1 MDTKRLIMAIALSIV
16 VIMIYQYFFMPKPP
30 KPQPRPPAETTE
42 QAATKTGAE
51 QKTTPSDTKTK
62 SRDLAGLFSKKK
74 KEIPEETLL
83 EAVTEDLKEIILK
96 DVTVETNLFIAVFT
110 NEGAGLK
117 SFVLKKYLDDKK
129 QPLDLVSEKAAKFN
143 VYPFHLSPFEGDET
157 FPELNKQ
164 KFVYEGGQDLDITLT
179 GGQVKEIVFRYKDVQ
194 KNLSVFKKFIISNNS
209 YIIGLAYEII
219 QDGIEL
225 DVPFIFGPD
234 LENNISDQR
243 ALQMGLKIRAYDGV
257 DTRDIEFAGVKTE
270 PTDDQSIQKAEG
282 KLGSNF
288 LWAAYE
294 RAYFAAVFRTSRK
307 NSTIRYSMVKE
318 SYTIAEAEEDKGK
331 DEKTEIYSYMVVT
344 NPGSV
349 YMGPKDEDELD
360 AVRHTFRD
368 VDEIIE
374 YGFLG
379 GIAKILLKGVN
390 LVHSVIPNYGWAI
403 VVFTIFL
410 KILLFP
416 LTYTSSVSMAK
427 MQALQPKI
435 KAIKKKYKNM
445 RDPDQRKKMNTETME
460 LYKREKVNPAS
471 GCLPMLLQLPILFGF
486 FSLLRTCINVR
497 HEPWILWIT
506 DLSIKDPI
514 YLLPILM
521 GATQILLQKMTPT
534 TAEGM
539 QKKMMYFM
547 PIIIVIFVMNLPS
560 GLTLYWFASNIL
572 QIGQQV
578 IINKRIYQQKKE
590 EEKMIKAQKRKKGGK
605 GK

>member
-1 MDTKRLIMAIALSIV
+1 MAIGLSIV
-16 VIMIYQYFFMPKPP
+16 VIIIYQQFFMPKPP

-42 QAATKTGAE
+42 QAATKTEAE
-51 QKTTPSDTKTK
+51 QQTTPTDTKTK

-74 KEIPEETLL
+74 KETPEETLL

-96 DVTVETNLFIAVFT
+96 EVVVETNLFTAVFT

-129 QPLDLVSEKAAKFN
+129 QPLDLVSEKVAQYN
-143 VYPFHLSPFEGDET
+143 VYPFHFSPFEGDEI
-157 FPELNKQ
+157 FPGLNKE
-164 KFVYEGGQDLDITLT
+164 KFVYEGGQGLNIILT
-179 GGQVKEIVFRYKDVQ
+179 GGQVKEIVFRYKDVE
-194 KNLSVFKKFIISNNS
+194 KNLSVLKKFIISNNS

-219 QDGIEL
+219 KDGKEL
-225 DVPFIFGPD
+225 DVPFVFGPD

-243 ALQMGLKIRAYDGV
+243 ALQMGLKIRAYDGM
-257 DTRDIEFAGVKTE
+257 DTRDVEFTGVETIS
-270 PTDDQSIQKAEG
+270 TDDQSIQKAEG

-307 NSTIRYSMVKE
+307 NSTIKYSMVKE
-318 SYTIAEAEEDKGK
+318 IYTTAETEEEKDKK
-331 DEKTEIYSYMVVT
+331 QKTELYSYMVVT

-390 LVHSVIPNYGWAI
+390 LVYSFIPNYGWAI

-506 DLSIKDPI
+506 DLSVKDPI
-514 YLLPILM
+514 NDPHHCRRCAEKDDVPHAHHYRDLCYEFTQRPDPLLVCFQHPADRAA
-521 GATQILLQKMTPT
+521 G
-534 TAEGM
+534 
-539 QKKMMYFM
+539 Y
-547 PIIIVIFVMNLPS
+547 
-560 GLTLYWFASNIL
+560 Y
-572 QIGQQV
+572 
-578 IINKRIYQQKKE
+578 
-590 EEKMIKAQKRKKGGK
+590 
-605 GK
+605 